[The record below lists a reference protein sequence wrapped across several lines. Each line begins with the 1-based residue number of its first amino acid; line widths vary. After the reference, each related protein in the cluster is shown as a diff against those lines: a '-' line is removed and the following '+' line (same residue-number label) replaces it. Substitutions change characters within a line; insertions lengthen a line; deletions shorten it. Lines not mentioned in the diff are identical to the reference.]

1 MRDYRLLLVIGSI
14 AVFQIAALGQGQKPP
29 AAAPSSAKQAMSPA
43 MSKDDMIK
51 NALSAAPA
59 GIAKDATVMQPG
71 ATMSAPMTELKK
83 GTNGWTC
90 LPDDPNTPA
99 NDPMCVD
106 KNAMAWIGAWIAH
119 KPPQI
124 GSVGLVY
131 MLQGGSDPDNDD
143 PFATKPKPGK
153 NWVTTP
159 PHIMIFGTK
168 IDAAV
173 YSSAPDTTRP
183 WIMWKGTPY
192 EHLMV
197 PVK

>member
-1 MRDYRLLLVIGSI
+1 MRYHIVIVLNLFI
-14 AVFQIAALGQGQKPP
+14 AIAPLAAQGQAP
-29 AAAPSSAKQAMSPA
+29 AAKPSGVKPA
-43 MSKDDMIK
+43 MSKDEMIK
-51 NALSAAPA
+51 NALSAAPL
-59 GIAKDATVMQPG
+59 GIAKDASVVQPG

-90 LPDDPNTPA
+90 LPDDPNSPA

-119 KPPQI
+119 KPPQM
-124 GSVGLVY
+124 GSVGLAY
-131 MLQGGSDPDNDD
+131 MLQGGSDADNDD
-143 PFATKPKPGK
+143 PFATKPKAGK
-153 NWVTTP
+153 NWVMTP

-168 IDAAV
+168 IDPSV
-173 YSSAPDTTRP
+173 YASKPDTTRP